1 MAKEIDY
8 HNFDKLEMTAKTI
21 KAKEVARDYAL
32 FGWEE
37 IERRDDKRIL
47 DLTHFTFI
55 RPHKI
60 ANKDKLQLLQ
70 IYYENY
76 MNEIYVCEK
85 NRGKTS
91 FAYIVST
98 LFLGAILLAI
108 GVFIL
113 LGTTFIAKVLGALFL
128 GASLVLLVCGLL
140 RIKKLKNMEK
150 EKFKQ
155 KYSYLKDKIE
165 SVLNDAV
172 YFSGWKDEKN

>member
-8 HNFDKLEMTAKTI
+8 HNFDKLEITAKTI
-21 KAKEVARDYAL
+21 KEKEVIRDYAL

-37 IERRDDKRIL
+37 IERKYDKRIL
-47 DLTHFTFI
+47 DLTHVTFI

-85 NRGKTS
+85 NKSKTS
-91 FAYIVST
+91 FAYIVSN

-108 GVFIL
+108 GVFVL
-113 LGTTFIAKVLGALFL
+113 LETTFFMRVLGALFL
-128 GASLVLLVCGLL
+128 SVSFVLLVCALL
-140 RIKKLKNMEK
+140 RIKKLKDMEK

-155 KYSYLKDKIE
+155 KYSYLKDKME

-172 YFSGWKDEKN
+172 YFSGWEDEKN